1 MISQLTSTWAKNKEI
16 TCQYFDELD
25 STSTFAKKTCF
36 ETSQSCRLILADH
49 QTQGRGRSD
58 HSWLSGK
65 TKGSQLLSTWCFS
78 TSRSP
83 SPLLTAR
90 LGLIVYESLKKTWPK
105 LPLSLKAPN
114 DILLNGKKILG
125 ILIEVVEQG
134 LQKEILVGIG
144 LNVFEKPQLETA
156 GSLSDFLP
164 ESDVEDC
171 WSLFLSFLFDS
182 IKLGIHHSQSSLSP
196 NECEKILHALNLN
209 PHLTEKYLGVL
220 PDGSLKTSTQT
231 FHWQEL

>member
-1 MISQLTSTWAKNKEI
+1 MISHLTATWAKNKEI
-16 TCQYFDELD
+16 ICQHFDELE

-36 ETSQSCRLILADH
+36 ETSQSFRLILADH

-58 HSWLSGK
+58 HTWLSCP

-78 TSRSP
+78 TNRTP

-90 LGLIVYESLKKTWPK
+90 LGHIVFESLKKTWPK

-114 DILLNGKKILG
+114 DILLSGKKVLG
-125 ILIEVVEQG
+125 LLVEVVDQG
-134 LQKEILVGIG
+134 SQKEILVGLG
-144 LNVFEKPQLETA
+144 LNVFEKPQLVTA
-156 GSLSDFLP
+156 GSLTDFLP
-164 ESDVEDC
+164 ESDIEDS

-209 PHLTEKYLGVL
+209 PHLSEKYTEVL
-220 PDGSLKTSTQT
+220 PDGSLKTQTQT
-231 FHWQEL
+231 YHWQEL